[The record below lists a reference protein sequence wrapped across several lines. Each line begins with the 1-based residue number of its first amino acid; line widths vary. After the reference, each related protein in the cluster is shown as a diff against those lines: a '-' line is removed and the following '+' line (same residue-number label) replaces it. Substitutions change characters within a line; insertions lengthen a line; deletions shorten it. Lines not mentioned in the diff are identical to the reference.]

1 MTRGQAE
8 GFMAMFNKES
18 HLWKST
24 CDVFDDEHQPGT
36 IAPWTGIYSCHA
48 CNHEIA
54 SNEGDR
60 LPPPDHHHHAAP
72 EAIRWKLIVY
82 ADQRAK
88 SM

>member
-1 MTRGQAE
+1 
-8 GFMAMFNKES
+8 MAMFNKES

-24 CDVFDDEHQPGT
+24 CDVFDDEHPAGT

-60 LPPPDHHHHAAP
+60 LPATDYHYHASSQ
-72 EAIRWKLIVY
+72 AIRWKLIVY

-88 SM
+88 AM